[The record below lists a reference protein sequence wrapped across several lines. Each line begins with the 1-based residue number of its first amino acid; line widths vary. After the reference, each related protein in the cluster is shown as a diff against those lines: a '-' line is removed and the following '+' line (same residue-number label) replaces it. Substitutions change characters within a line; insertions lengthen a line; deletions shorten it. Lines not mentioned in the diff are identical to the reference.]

1 MDIEIHNS
9 EAVTSVFGYWPN
21 FHDAEVV
28 ELSLMRAGESSAFP
42 SARVKIH
49 AFRVTSEIDD
59 RGRYVTTDH
68 SLVTMLFERV
78 EALELDGFNHQ
89 NAINRLR
96 IEAIDGDRLAVN
108 FEAAYGLDCA
118 FQCRSASVLSVEP
131 GIPRYSICST

>member
-1 MDIEIHNS
+1 MDVEISNS
-9 EAVTSVFGYWPN
+9 EAVTSIFGYWPN

-28 ELSLMRAGESSAFP
+28 ELSLMRTGESSAFP

-49 AFRVTSEIDD
+49 AFLVTSQMDD
-59 RGRYVTTDH
+59 RGRYVTIDH
-68 SLVTMLFERV
+68 SLVTMLFERI
-78 EALELDGFNHQ
+78 EGLALESFNHQ
-89 NAINRLR
+89 NAIDRLR

-131 GIPRYSICST
+131 GIPRYSIYST

>member
-59 RGRYVTTDH
+59 RGRYVTTAH